1 MDEFIDIFIKNKA
14 NEIPDSHKDSI
25 SKFLPFYATVTNDD
39 LAYLFAYLHSSYN
52 SLFQFLNDK
61 LTVNHHYNAD
71 ASRELIA
78 VIDMYKRLYKS
89 LQNTDYKFELDDEY
103 LNILNQ
109 CEQFLSS
116 SGGSAIPEGFSKI
129 EIIEIKPIFKLLY
142 SVEFTNKPT
151 ENKKSNAQS
160 QKIKHEKTKVF
171 IVHGHDNETK
181 QEVARFIES
190 IGLEAIILHEQA
202 SRSMTIIEKI
212 EHYSSEVNFAVV
224 LYTPCDKG
232 RGAKETNILA
242 RDRARQNVVFEH
254 GYLMAKIG
262 RGNVCALVKGEIE
275 TPSDISGVV
284 YTPLDT
290 NGGWK
295 IELTKELKACG
306 YSVKK
311 SNNYE
316 NISK

>member
-1 MDEFIDIFIKNKA
+1 MLTSN
-14 NEIPDSHKDSI
+14 
-25 SKFLPFYATVTNDD
+25 LG
-39 LAYLFAYLHSSYN
+39 YN

-61 LTVNHHYNAD
+61 ITFNHHYNAD

-78 VIDMYKRLYKS
+78 VINMYKRLYKS
-89 LQNTDYKFELDDEY
+89 LQDTDYKFELDDEY

-116 SGGSAIPEGFSKI
+116 SGGSAIPDNFSKI
-129 EIIEIKPIFKLLY
+129 DIIEIKPIFKLLHQD
-142 SVEFTNKPT
+142 EFTSKPT
-151 ENKKSNAQS
+151 ENKKTNIQS
-160 QKIKHEKTKVF
+160 QQMKHEKNKVF

-190 IGLEAIILHEQA
+190 IGLKAIILHEQA

-212 EHYSSEVNFAVV
+212 EHYSNEANFAIV

-232 RGAKETNILA
+232 RGAKETTIPA

-262 RGNVCALVKGEIE
+262 RENVCALVKGEIE

-295 IELTKELKACG
+295 IELIKELKACG
-306 YSVKK
+306 YSLA
-311 SNNYE
+311 
-316 NISK
+316 NI

>member
-1 MDEFIDIFIKNKA
+1 MIFVIDLYNKLHKSLNKTKYEFILDKKYL
-14 NEIPDSHKDSI
+14 EI
-25 SKFLPFYATVTNDD
+25 
-39 LAYLFAYLHSSYN
+39 
-52 SLFQFLNDK
+52 
-61 LTVNHHYNAD
+61 
-71 ASRELIA
+71 
-78 VIDMYKRLYKS
+78 
-89 LQNTDYKFELDDEY
+89 
-103 LNILNQ
+103 LNI
-109 CEQFLSS
+109 CETFLSS
-116 SGGSAIPEGFSKI
+116 SGGSSIPEDFLKI
-129 EIIEIKPIFKLLY
+129 DIIEIRPIFRLINFSESPEIISENVK
-142 SVEFTNKPT
+142 TNL
-151 ENKKSNAQS
+151 QS
-160 QKIKHEKTKVF
+160 EKMVKEKNKVF

-190 IGLEAIILHEQA
+190 IGLETIILHEQA

-212 EHYSSEVNFAVV
+212 EHYSCEANFAIV

-232 RGAKETNILA
+232 RGVKETKVPA

-284 YTPLDT
+284 YTPLDS

-306 YSVKK
+306 YKVRQ
-311 SNNYE
+311 
-316 NISK
+316 